1 VTALPPREVT
11 RLGELL
17 GLTYRL
23 MVAAE
28 VLADAAGPASPVPPA
43 LAVLAGPCAAAAL
56 AVRAGAAPGPLAA
69 VPPEDPFFAFHA

>member
-1 VTALPPREVT
+1 LEAVAALFREDTPEARERLLRLLGQGNGDARKLQKMAGLVTALPPREVT

-28 VLADAAGPASPVPPA
+28 VLADAAGP
-43 LAVLAGPCAAAAL
+43 
-56 AVRAGAAPGPLAA
+56 
-69 VPPEDPFFAFHA
+69 